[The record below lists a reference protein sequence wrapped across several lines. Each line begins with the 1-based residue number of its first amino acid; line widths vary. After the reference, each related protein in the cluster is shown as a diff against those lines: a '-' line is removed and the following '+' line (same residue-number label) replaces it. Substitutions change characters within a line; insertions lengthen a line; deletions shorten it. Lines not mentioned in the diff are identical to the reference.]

1 MTFSNARQSQALPAG
16 RTLVDFEIRLSGS
29 VEIRAASRRSDLGS
43 TKTRT
48 ALACLAWDAGR
59 TVSVDALIH
68 RIWDD
73 HPPGKPREALHV
85 HISRIRSS
93 LRIAGGD
100 APAIVSRTNSYSLEV
115 DPDRVDLRCYTGC
128 VERARSLG
136 ERGDEEAALRQLDRA
151 DALWHGEPLAGITG
165 SWAEHLR
172 ASVEETG
179 LAAAMTRAEILLR
192 GGRFTDAVP
201 VLLPLAEAHP
211 VDEAL
216 AERLAIALYGSNRTA
231 EATRLLQRTRQ
242 RVVRDI
248 GLDAGRGLHRVHQ
261 GILAG
266 TPAEELFP
274 RAGARARGGVGV
286 GVGAGEKAS
295 HRPPRRVPDNLP
307 RDVPWAGRRDEVRR
321 LTAALCEGQ
330 GSSDVVTV
338 EAIHGM
344 GGVGKSSLAVH
355 LAHRLRDRFPDGRI
369 FLHLGGY
376 ADDRTPPTATRAL
389 TELLRLVG
397 MASKELPRELDELVA
412 LWRSVT
418 HDRRMLV
425 ILDDATSSDQIRPL
439 LPGSS
444 PTAVIVTSRRRL
456 PGLPGVRPVSLD
468 VLPAEDAAVLFAQ
481 RLGRERDTDPADV
494 AEIVR
499 ICGYLPLAIE
509 IAASRLLARPSWAT
523 SDLLRQLSGTGGH
536 LAQLRDVDR
545 TLTHVF
551 AVSHDALNAEQQL
564 VFRRIGLHVGV
575 EFRPPAI
582 AALTGF
588 SLETAERVLEELLAH
603 YLVTE
608 PVPLRFAMHDLLRDY
623 ARSLIEAGGGD
634 SDDDVRQAGQR
645 LVDHYIRT
653 ADRAD
658 RLAYPFRSRTDL
670 DVGDSATRPS
680 AEIVDSQ
687 SAEQWLIAESANLLD
702 TLDWLEKH
710 GTERQLALSVH
721 VLAGFLDMEGHL
733 VEAEPLLRRAAAHW
747 SAAGDS
753 VARARALLDLCA
765 VYTHGSRYD
774 EAIAAGREA
783 RDIARCLGDRE
794 LEGECVHQIS
804 ISLWQTGQY
813 TLARSLQKESLNS
826 LLQTGN
832 RLRIARCR
840 NLLGITH
847 LHLAEND
854 EALACFTS
862 ALADFTAIES
872 ERGRY
877 SALNNL
883 AEVSKKTGHPEDA
896 ETAYRQAM
904 VVADRMG
911 NPRDKATIR
920 MNIASVMDE
929 LGRTDEALTVYG
941 MALPILRD
949 VGDRR
954 AEAIAL
960 TRIGRA
966 HRAAGRVDEALRHHV
981 AALDVA
987 RAIHAAGEE
996 VDVLFDLALA
1006 ERDAGLVA
1014 QAMAHL
1020 EESLAVSRNVSA
1032 PVEEARAAA
1041 ALSALRGELTDESN

>member
-1 MTFSNARQSQALPAG
+1 M
-16 RTLVDFEIRLSGS
+16 DFEIRLSGS
-29 VEIRAASRRSDLGS
+29 VEIRAAGRRNDLGS
-43 TKTRT
+43 TKTRL
-48 ALACLAWDAGR
+48 ALACLAWDAAR

-68 RIWDD
+68 RIWDE
-73 HPPGKPREALHV
+73 HPPGKAREALHV

-100 APAIVSRTNSYSLEV
+100 APAIVSRTNSYSLEI
-115 DPDRVDLRCYTGC
+115 DPDRVDLRCYTSC

-136 ERGDEEAALRQLDRA
+136 DGGDEEGALRLLDRA
-151 DALWHGEPLAGITG
+151 DGLWHGEPLAGITG

-172 ASVEETG
+172 AAVEETG

-216 AERLAIALYGSNRTA
+216 AERLAVALYGSNRTA

-266 TPAEELFP
+266 TPAEALFP
-274 RAGARARGGVGV
+274 RT
-286 GVGAGEKAS
+286 GAGEKAS
-295 HRPPRRVPDNLP
+295 PRPTRRVPDNLP
-307 RDVPWAGRRDEVRR
+307 RDVPWTGRRDELRR
-321 LTAALCEGQ
+321 LTSALCEGQ
-330 GSSDVVTV
+330 GSSDIVTV

-376 ADDRTPPTATRAL
+376 AADRTPPTATRAL

-468 VLPAEDAAVLFAQ
+468 VLPAEDAGALFAQ
-481 RLGRERDTDPADV
+481 RLGRGRDTDPADV

-499 ICGYLPLAIE
+499 ICGHLPLAIE

-523 SDLLRQLSGTGGH
+523 SDLLRQLGGFGGH
-536 LAQLRDVDR
+536 LAQLRDADR

-551 AVSHDALNAEQQL
+551 AVSYDALNAEQQL

-575 EFRPPAI
+575 DFRPPAI

-603 YLVTE
+603 YLVFE
-608 PVPLRFAMHDLLRDY
+608 PVPLRFTMHDLLRDY
-623 ARSLIEAGGGD
+623 ARSLLEAD
-634 SDDDVRQAGQR
+634 DAEDDVRQAGQS

-653 ADRAD
+653 ADRTD

-670 DVGDSATRPS
+670 DVGDSATPTCP
-680 AEIVDSQ
+680 EIVDAQ
-687 SAEQWLIAESANLLD
+687 SAEQWLIAESDNLLD
-702 TLDWLEKH
+702 TLDWLVKH
-710 GTERQLALSVH
+710 GTERQLAISVH

-747 SAAGDS
+747 NVAGDS

-765 VYTHGSRYD
+765 VYTHGSRYG

-783 RDIARCLGDRE
+783 RDIARSLRDRE
-794 LEGECVHQIS
+794 LEGECVHQVT

-826 LLQTGN
+826 LMQTGD
-832 RLRIARCR
+832 RLRMARCR
-840 NLLGITH
+840 NLLGIIH
-847 LHLAEND
+847 VHLAEYED
-854 EALACFTS
+854 ALACFTS
-862 ALADFTAIES
+862 ALVDFTAIGY

-877 SALNNL
+877 SALNNV
-883 AEVSKKTGHPEDA
+883 AEVRKKTGHLEDA
-896 ETAYRQAM
+896 EIAYRQAM

-911 NPRDKATIR
+911 NPRDKATLQ
-920 MNIASVMDE
+920 MNVASVMDE
-929 LGRTDEALTVYG
+929 LGRTDEALAVYG
-941 MALPILRD
+941 MVLPILRD

-966 HRAAGRVDEALRHHV
+966 HRAAGRTDEALRHHV
-981 AALDVA
+981 AALEVT
-987 RAIHAAGEE
+987 RAIHAVGDE
-996 VDVLFDLALA
+996 VDVLFDLSLV
-1006 ERDAGLVA
+1006 ERDAGRFSQAVA
-1014 QAMAHL
+1014 RL
-1020 EESLAVSRNVSA
+1020 EESLALSKGIGA
-1032 PVEEARAAA
+1032 PAEEARAAA
-1041 ALSALRGELTDESN
+1041 ALADLRGDVTGGAN

>member
-1 MTFSNARQSQALPAG
+1 
-16 RTLVDFEIRLSGS
+16 VDFEIRLSGS

-48 ALACLAWDAGR
+48 TLACLAWDAGR

-68 RIWDD
+68 RIWDE

-179 LAAAMTRAEILLR
+179 LVAAMTRAEILLR

-216 AERLAIALYGSNRTA
+216 AERLAVALYGSNRTA

-266 TPAEELFP
+266 TPAEALFP
-274 RAGARARGGVGV
+274 RNGAGAGA
-286 GVGAGEKAS
+286 GAGEKMS
-295 HRPPRRVPDNLP
+295 PGPTRRVPDNLP
-307 RDVPWAGRRDEVRR
+307 RDVPWVGRRDELRR
-321 LTAALCEGQ
+321 LTSALCEGQ
-330 GSSDVVTV
+330 GSSAVVTV

-344 GGVGKSSLAVH
+344 GGSGKSSLAVH

-369 FLHLGGY
+369 FLHLRGGH
-376 ADDRTPPTATRAL
+376 AADRTPLTAARAL

-397 MASKELPRELDELVA
+397 TASKELPRELDELVA

-468 VLPAEDAAVLFAQ
+468 VLPAEDAAALFAQ
-481 RLGRERDTDPADV
+481 RLGRERATDPADV

-523 SDLLRQLSGTGGH
+523 SDLLRQLGGSGGH

-551 AVSHDALNAEQQL
+551 AGSYDALNTEQQL

-588 SLETAERVLEELLAH
+588 SLEVAERILEELLAH
-603 YLVTE
+603 YLLSE

-623 ARSLIEAGGGD
+623 ARSLIESGD
-634 SDDDVRQAGQR
+634 VDSQDAVRQAGQN

-670 DVGDSATRPS
+670 DLDVGDSATRQCP
-680 AEIVDSQ
+680 EIIDSQ

-702 TLDWLEKH
+702 TLDWLVKH

-733 VEAEPLLRRAAAHW
+733 AEAEPLLRRAADHW

-783 RDIARCLGDRE
+783 RDIARALRDRE

-813 TLARSLQKESLNS
+813 TLARSLQKESLDS

-840 NLLGITH
+840 NLLGIIH

-854 EALACFTS
+854 EALTCFTS

-883 AEVSKKTGHPEDA
+883 AEVSKRTGHPEDA
-896 ETAYRQAM
+896 EMAYRQAM

-929 LGRTDEALTVYG
+929 LGRTDEALAVYG

-949 VGDRR
+949 VKDRR

-981 AALDVA
+981 AALEVA

-996 VDVLFDLALA
+996 MDVLFDLALA

-1032 PVEEARAAA
+1032 PAEEARAAA
-1041 ALSALRGELTDESN
+1041 ALSVLRGELTGESN

>member
-1 MTFSNARQSQALPAG
+1 M
-16 RTLVDFEIRLSGS
+16 DFEIRLSGS

-43 TKTRT
+43 TKTRA

-68 RIWDD
+68 RIWDE

-115 DPDRVDLRCYTGC
+115 DPERVDLRCYTSC

-136 ERGDEEAALRQLDRA
+136 DSGDEEAALRQLDRA

-216 AERLAIALYGSNRTA
+216 AERLAVALYGSNRTA

-266 TPAEELFP
+266 TPAEALFP
-274 RAGARARGGVGV
+274 RAGAGAGA
-286 GVGAGEKAS
+286 GAGERMS
-295 HRPPRRVPDNLP
+295 PRPPRRVPDNLP
-307 RDVPWAGRRDEVRR
+307 RDVPWVGRRDELRR
-321 LTAALCEGQ
+321 LTSALCEGQ
-330 GSSDVVTV
+330 GSAAVVTV

-344 GGVGKSSLAVH
+344 GGSGKSSLAVH

-369 FLHLGGY
+369 FLHLRGH
-376 ADDRTPPTATRAL
+376 AADRTPLTAARAL

-397 MASKELPRELDELVA
+397 TASKELPRELDELVA

-425 ILDDATSSDQIRPL
+425 ILDDATSSDQIGPL

-468 VLPAEDAAVLFAQ
+468 VLPAEDAAALFAQ
-481 RLGRERDTDPADV
+481 RLGRERATDPVDV

-499 ICGYLPLAIE
+499 ICGYLPLAVE
-509 IAASRLLARPSWAT
+509 IAASRLLARSSWAT
-523 SDLLRQLSGTGGH
+523 SDLLRQLGGSGGH

-551 AVSHDALNAEQQL
+551 AGSYDALNTEQQL

-588 SLETAERVLEELLAH
+588 SLEVAERILEELLAH
-603 YLVTE
+603 YLLSE

-623 ARSLIEAGGGD
+623 ARSLIESGD
-634 SDDDVRQAGQR
+634 VDSQDAVRQAGQN

-670 DVGDSATRPS
+670 DLDVGDSATRQCP
-680 AEIVDSQ
+680 EIIDSQ

-702 TLDWLEKH
+702 TLDWLVKH

-733 VEAEPLLRRAAAHW
+733 AEAEPLLRRAAAHW
-747 SAAGDS
+747 NAAGDS

-783 RDIARCLGDRE
+783 RDIARSLGDRE

-804 ISLWQTGQY
+804 ISLWQAGRY
-813 TLARSLQKESLNS
+813 TLARSLQKESLDS

-832 RLRIARCR
+832 RLRVARCR
-840 NLLGITH
+840 NLLGIIH

-854 EALACFTS
+854 EALACFNS

-872 ERGRY
+872 ERGKY

-896 ETAYRQAM
+896 EMAYRQAM

-929 LGRTDEALTVYG
+929 LGRTDEALAVYG

-966 HRAAGRVDEALRHHV
+966 HRAAGRVDEALQHHV
-981 AALDVA
+981 AALEVA

-1032 PVEEARAAA
+1032 PAEEARAAA
-1041 ALSALRGELTDESN
+1041 ALSALRGELTPEPN

>member
-1 MTFSNARQSQALPAG
+1 MSMTLSNARQSQALPAG

-29 VEIRAASRRSDLGS
+29 VEIRAAGRRNDLGS
-43 TKTRT
+43 TKTRL

-68 RIWDD
+68 RIWDE
-73 HPPGKPREALHV
+73 HPPGKAREALHV
-85 HISRIRSS
+85 HISRVRSS

-100 APAIVSRTNSYSLEV
+100 APAIVSRTNSYSLEI
-115 DPDRVDLRCYTGC
+115 DPDLVDLRCYTSC
-128 VERARSLG
+128 VERARSMG
-136 ERGDEEAALRQLDRA
+136 DGRDEEAALRLLDRA
-151 DALWHGEPLAGITG
+151 DGLWHGEPLAGITG

-172 ASVEETG
+172 VAVEESS

-192 GGRFTDAVP
+192 AGRFTDAVP
-201 VLLPLAEAHP
+201 VLLPLVEAHP

-216 AERLAIALYGSNRTA
+216 AERLAVALYGSNRTA

-266 TPAEELFP
+266 TPAEDLFP
-274 RAGARARGGVGV
+274 RTGA
-286 GVGAGEKAS
+286 EQKA
-295 HRPPRRVPDNLP
+295 PPRPTRQVPDNLP
-307 RDVPWAGRRDEVRR
+307 RDVPWAGRRDELRR
-321 LTAALCEGQ
+321 LSSALCEGQ
-330 GSSDVVTV
+330 GSSDIVTV

-344 GGVGKSSLAVH
+344 GGIGKSSLAVH
-355 LAHRLRDRFPDGRI
+355 LAHRLRERFPDGRI

-376 ADDRTPPTATRAL
+376 SADRTPPTAARAL

-397 MASKELPRELDELVA
+397 MDSKELPRELDELIA
-412 LWRSVT
+412 LWRSVA

-425 ILDDATSSDQIRPL
+425 ILDDATSSAQIRPL

-444 PTAVIVTSRRRL
+444 PTAVVVTSRRRL

-468 VLPAEDAAVLFAQ
+468 VLSAEDAAALFSQ
-481 RLGRERDTDPADV
+481 RLGRGRDTDPADV

-499 ICGYLPLAIE
+499 ICGHLPLAIE

-523 SDLLRQLSGTGGH
+523 SDLLRQLGGSGGH
-536 LAQLRDVDR
+536 LAQLRDADR

-551 AVSHDALNAEQQL
+551 AVSYDALNAEQQL

-588 SLETAERVLEELLAH
+588 SLETVERVLEELHAH
-603 YLVTE
+603 CLVFE
-608 PVPLRFAMHDLLRDY
+608 PVPLRFTMHDLLRDY
-623 ARSLIEAGGGD
+623 ARSLIEAGDAD
-634 SDDDVRQAGQR
+634 SEDDVRQAGQS

-670 DVGDSATRPS
+670 DVGESATPTCP
-680 AEIVDSQ
+680 EIVDSQ
-687 SAEQWLIAESANLLD
+687 SAEQWLIAESANLLV
-702 TLDWLEKH
+702 TLDWLAKH
-710 GTERQLALSVH
+710 GTERQLAISVH

-747 SAAGDS
+747 NAAGDS

-774 EAIAAGREA
+774 EAIATGSEA
-783 RDIARCLGDRE
+783 RDIARSLRDRE
-794 LEGECVHQIS
+794 LEGECVHQIT
-804 ISLWQTGQY
+804 ISLWQTGRY
-813 TLARSLQKESLNS
+813 ALARSLQKESLNS
-826 LLQTGN
+826 LLQTVDI
-832 RLRIARCR
+832 LRISRCR
-840 NLLGITH
+840 NLLGISH
-847 LHLAEND
+847 LHLAEYE

-862 ALADFTAIES
+862 ALADFTAIGY

-877 SALNNL
+877 STLNNL
-883 AEVSKKTGHPEDA
+883 AELRKKTGHLEDA

-904 VVADRMG
+904 VVAERMG

-920 MNIASVMDE
+920 MNLASVMDE
-929 LGRTDEALTVYG
+929 LGRTDEALAVYG
-941 MALPILRD
+941 LALPILKH

-966 HRAAGRVDEALRHHV
+966 HRAAGRTDEALRHHV
-981 AALDVA
+981 AALEVT
-987 RAIHAAGEE
+987 RAIHAVGDE
-996 VDVLFDLALA
+996 VDVLFDLAAA
-1006 ERDAGLVA
+1006 ERDAGHLARAVA
-1014 QAMAHL
+1014 TL
-1020 EESLAVSRNVSA
+1020 EESLAVSRSIGA
-1032 PVEEARAAA
+1032 PAEEARRAA
-1041 ALSALRGELTDESN
+1041 ALAELRGEFTDR